1 MKILILAND
10 SKAIYNFKNELF
22 LELVKPNSYI
32 KNNGLS
38 SNDVTI
44 CVPKDINN
52 KKFEEIGCK
61 VIEIDVDRR
70 GTNIL
75 KDLKLFNN
83 YLNIIK
89 TIKPDLTLTFTIK
102 PNVYGGIVCRITNT
116 NYIEGVTGLGTSI
129 RSHNLLSNFIGKLY
143 KIGTKNASYINFE
156 NQSDLDYFNN
166 NIFRN
171 NKSHL
176 LSGSGVNLEKFK
188 YKDYPEDDG
197 IIRFLTIGRIMRDKG
212 TYELL
217 EAAKIIKERHDNVEF
232 NFIGLF
238 EEDKLKEKFLSYNEQ
253 GIINYLG
260 FRDNVSEIIKDNHCI
275 IHPSYHEGLSN
286 ALLEAAASGRPVI
299 ASDVPG
305 CRETYI
311 NNVTGLSISPKNIE
325 SIVKAIEEFIEKDYE
340 SKKLMGIKA
349 RKYIENRFNRK
360 DVVVKHIEQIN
371 NITFNHSIK

>member
-22 LELVKPNSYI
+22 IELVKPNSYI
-32 KNNGLS
+32 NNNGLS
-38 SNDVTI
+38 KNDVTI

-61 VIEIDVDRR
+61 VIEVDVDRR
-70 GTNIL
+70 GTNII

-89 TIKPDLTLTFTIK
+89 TINPDLTLTFTIK
-102 PNVYGGIVCRITNT
+102 PNVYGGIACRITKT
-116 NYIEGVTGLGTSI
+116 NYIAGVTGLGTSI

-166 NIFRN
+166 KIFRN

-176 LSGSGVNLEKFK
+176 LPGSGVNLEKFK
-188 YKDYPEDDG
+188 YKNYPEDDG
-197 IIRFLTIGRIMRDKG
+197 ITRFLTIGRIMRDKG

-238 EEDKLKEKFLSYNEQ
+238 EEDDLKEKFLSYNEQ

-299 ASDVPG
+299 ASNIPG
-305 CRETYI
+305 CKEAFI
-311 NNVTGLSISPKNIE
+311 DGVSGLA
-325 SIVKAIEEFIEKDYE
+325 VKVKDSDDLTKKIEEFINFSHDKKEQMGKANRAHVEKKFDRKIVVEKQIE
-340 SKKLMGIKA
+340 S
-349 RKYIENRFNRK
+349 IEEYA
-360 DVVVKHIEQIN
+360 D
-371 NITFNHSIK
+371 

>member
-38 SNDVTI
+38 TNDVTI

-52 KKFEEIGCK
+52 KKFEEIGCR
-61 VIEIDVDRR
+61 VIDINVDRR

-83 YLNIIK
+83 YLNIIN

-102 PNVYGGIVCRITNT
+102 PNVYGGIACRLTKT
-116 NYIEGVTGLGTSI
+116 NYIAGVTGLGTSI
-129 RSHNLLSNFIGKLY
+129 RSHNFLSNFIGKLY

-166 NIFRN
+166 NIFKN

-197 IIRFLTIGRIMRDKG
+197 ITRFLTIGRIMRDKG

-217 EAAKIIKERHDNVEF
+217 DAAKIIKERHDNVEF

-238 EEDKLKEKFLSYNEQ
+238 EEDDLKEKFLIYNEQ

-260 FRDNVSEIIKDNHCI
+260 FRDNVSEIIRDNHCI

-305 CRETYI
+305 CRETYV
-311 NNVTGLSISPKNIE
+311 NRVTGMSVKPRSIQSLVNSIE
-325 SIVKAIEEFIEKDYE
+325 YFLELNYPEKAI
-340 SKKLMGIKA
+340 MGVKA
-349 RKYIENRFNRK
+349 RKYIEKEFDRK
-360 DVVVKHIEQIN
+360 NVVSEQIRQ
-371 NITFNHSIK
+371 IYEI